1 MLGHLKSQ
9 KAKKS
14 GCPLYRHD
22 VDCHNGIPQRYI
34 TEIVASE
41 SKIVKLNCLEGI
53 MIEKRDSPLLLNE
66 RNEQGRGGIVRISAN
81 RVS

>member
-1 MLGHLKSQ
+1 M
-9 KAKKS
+9 
-14 GCPLYRHD
+14 
-22 VDCHNGIPQRYI
+22 DCHNGIPQRYI

-53 MIEKRDSPLLLNE
+53 MIEKQDSPLLLNE
-66 RNEQGRGGIVRISAN
+66 RNEQGRGGVVRISAN